1 MRKSPKIGKR
11 VVRYF
16 IFKHHKII
24 LDFSHFDVNTIHF
37 LGLIGSLL
45 TADLK
50 LNLQC
55 TSNSRWKCEEN
66 LRTILTN
73 LAPLLLDGVHSL
85 SFSAGHVGY
94 KADWTF
100 PMVKQFF
107 GEQLANVKKVLEI
120 HGSGIFP
127 FLTKSKENF
136 ALSPDYEFSQ
146 ENVNTIMNWLISGNG
161 PKLLKVFFP
170 DFDARFPAQ
179 IFAAIRAVGNLFA
192 ICILFFPQLTFD

>member
-1 MRKSPKIGKR
+1 MRKSPKIVKR

-16 IFKHHKII
+16 IFKHHKNI
-24 LDFSHFDVNTIHF
+24 LDFSHFDVNTLHF

-85 SFSAGHVGY
+85 SFSAEHVGY

-100 PMVKQFF
+100 PMVKQYF

-120 HGSGIFP
+120 FVSGMFP
-127 FLTKSKENF
+127 HFQINIKFCFSSRIATRKCQHHHELANNPRQQWAKVAESV
-136 ALSPDYEFSQ
+136 FSQ
-146 ENVNTIMNWLISGNG
+146 
-161 PKLLKVFFP
+161 F
-170 DFDARFPAQ
+170 
-179 IFAAIRAVGNLFA
+179 
-192 ICILFFPQLTFD
+192 